1 MDIFA
6 AQRSAMLLKKSLLLL
21 VILQSITTLSIQ
33 AQYDTLRMMYY
44 NTLDFPASGD
54 PGRDLHFR
62 TIQQYVQADVILVNE
77 LSNETGADLILNNAL
92 NVFGTTSYQRAAFT
106 NGPTTNNMLFFNSEK
121 LALYSQWYII
131 TPLRYINEYV
141 LFYKPDGP
149 FPDGDTTFLYFY
161 VAHLKANPEDSLQR
175 LAEVNAFR
183 QRLDNLP
190 NAENIFFGGD
200 LNLYTSSE
208 PAYQALVN
216 TGYYTLNDPL
226 PAGNW
231 HSNSNFSHIHT
242 QSTRTVSFGG
252 GAIGGMDDRFDFI
265 LFSDD
270 VITGENGV
278 RYIDN
283 TCIAFGN
290 DGTRFNGSLID
301 LPLNPNI
308 PDSVTYALYY
318 MSDHLPVICDIR
330 VDHPVLFS
338 GPNLVITEIMYDP
351 PGADYLEYIE
361 IYNNSNFPANLQGY
375 YFSDGIGYTFPDTLV
390 QPGDFIVVA
399 RFKEQMAD
407 FFGFETLEW
416 TGGSLFNGGELIRL
430 KDSTCNTVDSVFYQI
445 SAPWPVEPNGQ
456 GPSLVL
462 CDPDFDNS
470 LGGNWAAS
478 NHFAGFDASGNP
490 VYGTPGFTECL
501 YPPLAYFMVDTVEIN
516 VGETVKF
523 TDLSA
528 NEPISWYWEFSGGLP
543 ATSDLQ
549 NPTIYYPAPGF
560 FDVELTVTNQAGSN
574 SFVFE
579 NYITVIDPFEGY
591 LMITEIMKDPHA
603 VPDSLGEWFE
613 VYNPSSSDIDMLGW
627 FIWDNDFDSI
637 VVTSSLVVP
646 ANGFAVLGNNANPA
660 TNGGFI
666 CDYQYSGFYL
676 GNNDDEIILARPDGI
691 EVNRVE
697 YDNGTNWPN
706 PTGSSLVFTGTP
718 DDNNND
724 FTFWTTATQREPSYT
739 GTTGDKG
746 SPGTNGFQQN
756 LINHMFYVNLR
767 VLLQGP
773 FNVNSMVSLP
783 ESVIP
788 LEQPYHTSPWN
799 YPGTESVGS
808 IPGDQVVD
816 WVLVELR
823 DAATAAA
830 ATQQTTIARKACFIL
845 SNGHIVDS
853 DGISPIQ
860 FEVPVNQ
867 QLFAVVRHRNH
878 LSIMSSDPVQKSGS
892 FYTYDFTDGQTKAYQ
907 QGQVMVAS
915 GLYAMVAGDAD
926 ASGIVNLS
934 DKNNYWELTAGEQG
948 YLPFDFNFDA
958 EVNNPDKNEFWFPN
972 FGAGTKV
979 PE

>member
-1 MDIFA
+1 MF
-6 AQRSAMLLKKSLLLL
+6 LKKSLLLL
-21 VILQSITTLSIQ
+21 VILHSITTLSIQ

-62 TIQQYVQADVILVNE
+62 TIQQYLKADVILVNE

-92 NVFGTTSYQRAAFT
+92 NVFGTTLYQRAAFT
-106 NGPTTNNMLFFNSEK
+106 NGPSTNNMLFYNSEK
-121 LALYSQWYII
+121 LALHSQWYII

-190 NAENIFFGGD
+190 SAENIFFGGD
-200 LNLYTSSE
+200 LNLYNSSE

-216 TGYYTLNDPL
+216 GGYYVLNDPL

-242 QSTRTVSFGG
+242 QSTRTTSFGG
-252 GAIGGMDDRFDFI
+252 GATGGMDDRFDFI

-270 VITGENGV
+270 VLTGENGV

-290 DGTRFNGSLID
+290 DGNHFNSALID

-330 VDHPVLFS
+330 VDHPVMVTK
-338 GPNLVITEIMYDP
+338 PDIVITEIMYDP

-361 IYNNSNFPANLQGY
+361 IYNNSNLPVNLQGY
-375 YFSDGIGYTFPDTLV
+375 YFSDGITFTFPSVEMLPGEFLV
-390 QPGDFIVVA
+390 VSRLAD
-399 RFKEQMAD
+399 EMLD
-407 FFGFETLEW
+407 FFGIETLQW
-416 TGGSLFNGGELIRL
+416 TSGTLANVGELIRL
-430 KDSTCNTVDSVFYQI
+430 NDFTGNTVDSVYYLPV
-445 SAPWPVEPNGQ
+445 APWPVAASGQ
-456 GPSLVL
+456 GSSLIL
-462 CDPDFDNS
+462 CDPDLPNH
-470 LGGNWAAS
+470 LAENWQAS
-478 NHFAGFDASGNP
+478 SHPAGLDANNNP

-501 YPPLAYFMVDTVEIN
+501 FPPLAYFSVSASQLS
-516 VGETVKF
+516 VGDIVGF

-528 NEPISWYWEFSGGLP
+528 NEPISWQWTFMGGIP

-549 NPTIYYPAPGF
+549 NPTVSYPVPGI
-560 FDVELTVTNQAGSN
+560 FDVQLTVTNQVGSN
-574 SFVFE
+574 TFIFE
-579 NYITVIDPFEGY
+579 DLMTVTDPFAGR
-591 LMITEIMKDPHA
+591 LLITEIMKDPQA
-603 VPDSLGEWFE
+603 VADAQGEWFE
-613 VYNPSSSDIDMLGW
+613 VFNPSATGIEMEGW
-627 FIWDNDFDSI
+627 YIRDKDFDSI
-637 VVTSSLVVP
+637 VITSSLIVP
-646 ANGFAVLGNNANPA
+646 AKGFAVLGNNANPA
-660 TNGGFI
+660 TNGGYT
-666 CDYQYSGFYL
+666 CHYQYSGFFL
-676 GNNDDEIILARPDGI
+676 GNNDDEIILATPNGT
-691 EVNRVE
+691 EVTRVE
-697 YDNGTNWPN
+697 YDNGANWPN
-706 PTGSSLVFTGTP
+706 PTGSSMVFTGTP
-718 DDNNND
+718 EDNNND

-739 GTTGDKG
+739 GTAGDKG
-746 SPGTNGFQQN
+746 SPGTNGAQQN
-756 LINHMFYVNLR
+756 LINTEFFVSLR
-767 VLLQGP
+767 VFLQGP

-783 ESVIP
+783 QNVIP
-788 LEQPYHTSPWN
+788 LEQPYHTAPWN
-799 YPGTESVGS
+799 YQGTESVGS
-808 IPGDQVVD
+808 IPSEQIVD

-823 DAATAAA
+823 DAATAAT
-830 ATQQTTIARKACFIL
+830 ATQQTIIARKAGFVL
-845 SNGHIVDS
+845 RNGNIVDTA
-853 DGISPIQ
+853 GLSPLQ
-860 FEVPVNQ
+860 FEVPVIQ
-867 QLFAVVRHRNH
+867 QVFAVVYHRNH
-878 LSIMSSDPVQKSGS
+878 LSIMSNSPVQKSGS
-892 FYTYDFTDGQTKAYQ
+892 YYHYDFTDGQMKAYL

-915 GLYAMVAGDAD
+915 GLYAMVVGDAN

-934 DKNNYWELTAGEQG
+934 DKSNHWDPTAGKPG

-958 EVNNPDKNEFWFPN
+958 EVNNPDKNEFWLPN